1 MKRFVP
7 ERFKVYCLNI
17 LAWFLLSYQSQ
28 GQVVT
33 TQPVFPSS
41 ENEITLIFD
50 LKLAQDNRAKGLLGK
65 TSDVYLWSGAGSTA
79 TGNAFEYTPTG
90 QTDFSKPFEPGKMTS
105 LGNDRWSIKLTPRPF
120 FGVPAA
126 TPIRRLGVLL
136 KSGDGKAQT
145 EDLFVTI
152 YDNSALRARI
162 AQPSEKS
169 FFIEVAQPIE
179 ILAIASK
186 ISQLTLSVNAAAVKS
201 TTGDTL
207 RYSLLPVSSQGSQR
221 VIFKAVAGAES
232 TADTFYF
239 TVAPQPQ
246 IASLPPSMKDGV
258 NYLSD
263 TSVLLS
269 LYAPAKKF
277 VYVIGDMNQWQPS
290 FMHLMKRTP
299 DGNRFWLQLNGLKP
313 NQEYAYQYLIDGTLA
328 TGDPYSEKILDPD
341 NDRFISAATY
351 PGLKTYPAA
360 ASGIV
365 SVLQTAQ
372 VPYVWKNSNFQR
384 PKAERLVVYELLVR
398 DFVETRRY
406 QTVADS
412 LPYLKKLGINAI
424 ELMPIMEFTG
434 NDSWGY
440 NPTYYFALDKAYGTK
455 EALKDLID
463 RCHANG
469 IAVVMDIVLNQADYE
484 FPYVKMYWNG
494 SQPSAGNPF
503 FNQQATHPFSVFF
516 DFNHE
521 SPATCEYVDRV
532 VEHWLKEYR
541 IDGYRFDLSK
551 GFTQKNTGND
561 VGAWGN
567 YDESRIKIWQRIYDK
582 IRSYDSTAYVI
593 LEHFSDGQEERELAA
608 YGMMLWGN
616 ANFDYRKAAA
626 GEARSL
632 ASLSYKERNMQTP
645 SLLGYM
651 ESHDEERLV
660 YDLKQTGGSRGTYS
674 IRDEKTSL
682 ERAKLAAAFF
692 FPIPGPKMIWQFGE
706 YGYDISIDQGGRT
719 SAKPVLWS
727 YLQRPER
734 QNLLNVYRSIIALRN
749 TYPAFQSTDFKLDVG
764 GQVKRI
770 TLNDPSARVFVIG
783 NFDVQPVA
791 VPANFP
797 VGGIWFDFFT
807 GESATISDPA
817 GLMTLQPGEFHIFTS
832 TKVTTPPPGL
842 VPWTNVFSPVT
853 STPTKALYLT
863 VYPNP
868 GRQKIHI
875 QWESPYVGTV
885 LLELTDMA
893 GRRILERQ
901 VEKRVGYWREELS
914 VNSVLTGTYLLRIQT
929 STGVFTRK
937 VVLE

>member
-1 MKRFVP
+1 MKGIAARHF
-7 ERFKVYCLNI
+7 EVY
-17 LAWFLLSYQSQ
+17 FLKIFFLFALSSQSR

-33 TQPVFPSS
+33 TLPAFPSS

-50 LKLAQDNRAKGLLGK
+50 LKLAQDTRAKGLLGK
-65 TSDVYLWSGAGSTA
+65 TSDVFLWSGAGSTGS
-79 TGNAFEYTPTG
+79 GNAFEFTPKG
-90 QTDFSKPFEPGKMTS
+90 QTDFSKPFEPGKMTP
-105 LGNDRWSIKLTPRPF
+105 LGNDRWSIKLTPRTYF
-120 FGVPAA
+120 DVPAS
-126 TPIRRLGVLL
+126 TPIRKLGLLL

-152 YDNSALRARI
+152 YENNVLRA
-162 AQPSEKS
+162 QFLKPSETS
-169 FFIEVAQPIE
+169 FFVEAGKPLDIKAV
-179 ILAIASK
+179 ASK
-186 ISQLTLSVNAAAVKS
+186 PSQLTLSLDS
-201 TTGDTL
+201 TPLKTLTGD
-207 RYSLLPVSSQGSQR
+207 SLLYVLTPEASQNRSM
-221 VIFKAVAGAES
+221 VVFKATAGAE
-232 TADTFYF
+232 TAADTFYF
-239 TVAPQPQ
+239 TVAPQAQ
-246 IASLPPSMKDGV
+246 IAPLPPGIKDGI
-258 NYLSD
+258 NYLSE

-277 VYVIGDMNQWQPS
+277 IYVVGDMTQWQPLPT
-290 FMHLMKRTP
+290 HLMKRTP
-299 DGNRFWLQLNGLKP
+299 EGNRYWLQLDGLKP
-313 NQEYAYQYLIDGTLA
+313 GQEYAYQYFVDGTLA
-328 TGDPYSEKILDPD
+328 VGDPYSEKILDPA
-341 NDRFISAATY
+341 NDRFIPAATY
-351 PGLKTYPAA
+351 PGSKAYPAG

-365 SVLQTAQ
+365 SVFQTAQ
-372 VPYVWKNSNFQR
+372 VPYVWKNTAFQR
-384 PKAERLVVYELLVR
+384 PKAEQLVVYELLVR

-412 LPYLKKLGINAI
+412 LPYLKKLGINAL

-440 NPTYYFALDKAYGTK
+440 NPTYYFAPDKAYGNR
-455 EALKDLID
+455 EALKELID

-469 IAVVMDIVLNQADYE
+469 IAVILDIVLNQADYE

-494 SQPSAGNPF
+494 KQPSANNPF
-503 FNQQATHPFSVFF
+503 FNQQATHPYSVFF

-521 SPATCEYVDRV
+521 SQATRAYVDRV

-541 IDGYRFDLSK
+541 VDGYRFDLSK

-561 VGAWGN
+561 VGAWGA
-567 YDESRIKIWQRIYDK
+567 YDDGRIKTWKRIYDK
-582 IRSYDSTAYVI
+582 IRSYDPTAYVI
-593 LEHFSDGQEERELAA
+593 LEHFSDRQEERELAA

-632 ASLSYKERNMQTP
+632 ASLSYQERNMQAP
-645 SLLGYM
+645 SLIGYM

-660 YDLKQTGGSRGTYS
+660 YDLKQTGGSRGQYS
-674 IRDEKTSL
+674 IRDEKTAL

-692 FPIPGPKMIWQFGE
+692 LPIPGPKMIWQFGE

-734 QNLLNVYRSIIALRN
+734 QNLLNVYRAMLVLRA
-749 TYPAFQSTDFKLDVG
+749 TYPAFRTTDFKLDVS

-770 TLNDPSARVFVIG
+770 TLNDPVGKVFVIG
-783 NFDVQPVA
+783 NFDLQSVT
-791 VPANFP
+791 VPAGFP
-797 VGGIWFDFFT
+797 AGGTWFDYFS

-817 GLMTLQPGEFHIFTS
+817 ALMTLQPGEFHIFTS

-853 STPTKALYLT
+853 SVPSGVLDLT

-868 GRQKIHI
+868 GRHTIHV
-875 QWESPYVGTV
+875 QWQSPYVGKV

-901 VEKRVGYWREELS
+901 GDKRVGNWHEELS
-914 VNSVLTGTYLLRIQT
+914 LSSVLTGTYLLRIQT
-929 STGVFTRK
+929 STEVFIRK
-937 VVLE
+937 ILLE